1 MLDPKEQEKLLAE
14 RFGSAAPLRGI
25 EPEETQAGQDGR
37 PGPELVPEP
46 PPAPPISRWWMAIP
60 LCFGIWAGF
69 MLTQNSGRIARIAQ
83 TRPLRTVVVDRGDV
97 RKTIRIAGDT
107 AAFKSAAVRAPR
119 IRGRGGAGQMTL
131 VKLADAGAWV
141 EKGAVV
147 AEFDTQNQLLKLDDQ
162 KAKVVQQEANILKTK
177 ANQSIAEERDRTA
190 FAKAQS
196 NLGKAALDLKTTEV
210 KSAIAAA
217 RLRMA
222 VEEAEVNLKAAQKEL
237 LLSRQSRRAEL
248 RSAEI
253 RRDEEIVDQK
263 RAELNIEHMLIKTP
277 IDGMVVRMSNTGG
290 SSISEIAQGDQVRPG
305 MHLLNIVDTASIVL
319 EATVNQADSQAVRTG
334 MPAEVRLDAYPD
346 AVYPARVAAV
356 GSLAGMSTGG
366 GGGGRGGFSRSG
378 GGSFLRNVAVE
389 IAILEKDGRVI
400 PDLSASADIILETAE
415 DVVRVPREAVLFE
428 DGGAWVEVAGGPG
441 AEAFERRRIEVGLI
455 DDIHVEAVSGIE
467 PGAVA
472 AAARV
477 ASGP

>member
-14 RFGSAAPLRGI
+14 RFGSAAALRGI
-25 EPEETQAGQDGR
+25 QSEETQPEHEER
-37 PGPELVPEP
+37 PGPELVLEP

-83 TRPLRTVVVDRGDV
+83 TRPLRTVAVDRGDV
-97 RKTIRIAGDT
+97 RKTIRVAGDT
-107 AAFKSAAVRAPR
+107 AAFKSAAMRAPR
-119 IRGRGGAGQMTL
+119 LRGRGGAGQMTL

-141 EKGAVV
+141 EKGTVV

-210 KSAIAAA
+210 KSAIVAA

-237 LLSRQSRRAEL
+237 RLSRQVRRAEL
-248 RSAEI
+248 RAAEI
-253 RRDEEIVDQK
+253 RRDEELVDQK
-263 RAELNIEHMLIKTP
+263 RAELNIEHLRIKTP
-277 IDGMVVRMSNTGG
+277 IDGMVVRMSNASPG
-290 SSISEIAQGDQVRPG
+290 SISEIAQGDQVRPG
-305 MHLLNIVDTASIVL
+305 MHLLNVVDSASIVL

-356 GSLAGMSTGG
+356 GSLAGTSTG

-378 GGSFLRNVAVE
+378 GGSFLRNIAVE
-389 IAILEKDGRVI
+389 IVILEKDERVT
-400 PDLSASADIILETAE
+400 PDLSASADIIFEAAE
-415 DVVRVPREAVLFE
+415 DVVRVPREAVSFE
-428 DGGAWVEVAGGPG
+428 GDGAWVEVAGPG

-467 PGAVA
+467 PGAVVA
-472 AAARV
+472 AAHRAFR
-477 ASGP
+477 P